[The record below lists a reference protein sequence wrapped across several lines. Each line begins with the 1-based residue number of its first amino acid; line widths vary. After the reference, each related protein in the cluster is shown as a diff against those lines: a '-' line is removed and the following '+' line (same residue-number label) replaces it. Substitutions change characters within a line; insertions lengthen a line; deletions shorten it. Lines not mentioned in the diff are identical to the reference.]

1 MDSIEQQI
9 KDLKDKIADVRD
21 YIGSDFCTNCVEMY
35 KQREILE
42 LSKKLN
48 YSAPILDN
56 DIHSHNLLNFNRV

>member
-21 YIGSDFCTNCVEMY
+21 YISSDFCTNCVEMY

-42 LSKKLN
+42 QKLKKLEQELSN
-48 YSAPILDN
+48 DN
-56 DIHSHNLLNFNRV
+56 S